1 MKIKEVPSFA
11 KATAGKKV
19 FVGMSGGV
27 DSSVTAALLKKE
39 GYDVTGVFIKVW
51 SPDWL
56 PCTWKDERRDAMR
69 VAAHLDIPFF
79 TFDFEN
85 EYKKAVADYM
95 IDEYKK
101 GRTPNPDVMCN
112 KEIKFGSFL
121 KKALVMGAD
130 YIATG
135 HYVQNID
142 TTLIEGVDTNKDQS
156 YFLWTI
162 PQEVLKHILFPIGK
176 YQKSEVGALASKYG
190 LPTASKKD
198 SQGICFIGKVEMKEF
213 LQHYIESKPGNV
225 LNEKGEIIG
234 IHEGAVFYTIGQ
246 RHGYSLTKKSA
257 TDTPYY
263 IVKKD
268 IDTNTLTVSQKPE
281 EDSLKTIKYVVLS
294 DVTIRGENIN
304 PTKKYS
310 ARIRYRQEKQFC
322 TITKD
327 ENNNVVT
334 EFDIPQQ
341 GVSHGQSVVIYDGVV
356 CCGGGIIEKVR

>member
-1 MKIKEVPSFA
+1 MEK
-11 KATAGKKV
+11 GKKV

-121 KKALVMGAD
+121 KKALEMGAD

-162 PQEVLKHILFPIGK
+162 PTEDLTSVLFPIGSF
-176 YQKSEVGALASKYG
+176 QKSEVRALATKFN

-198 SQGICFIGKVEMKEF
+198 SQGLCFIGKVEMKEF
-213 LQHYIESKPGNV
+213 LKHYIESNPGNV
-225 LNEKGEIIG
+225 VNEKGEIIG

-268 IDTNTLTVSQKPE
+268 IDANTLTVSQKLE
-281 EDSLKTIKYVVLS
+281 EDSLKTIKRIILS
-294 DVTIRGENIN
+294 EVNIRGESIDV
-304 PTKKYS
+304 TKKYG
-310 ARIRYRQEKQFC
+310 ARIRYRQGKQFC

-327 ENNNVVT
+327 ENNNFEI

-341 GVSHGQSVVIYDGVV
+341 GVSLGQSVVIYSGLV
-356 CCGGGIIEKVR
+356 CLGGGIIKKVR